1 MPDKQITKVLRFLR
15 LYLGATYK
23 ALDGALEPRVQMLLL
38 TFDERMHV
46 RVLPHYHD
54 LNDHLT
60 EHLPALERPLAGYLD
75 LSYPYYEH
83 FFSALD
89 AYDRRNDLTCYYA
102 GPHRHQRTVVF
113 VRIGLKAS
121 VANQYY
127 RLKGDHPARSLLD
140 ALRREI
146 LVDVETLL
154 TRMESGGS
162 LLAIDYSD
170 TLRRAAKTFLR
181 VLTPER
187 VWHATYEK
195 LNEISTLSYERAENT
210 GRLFMIPGL
219 KTKEEPLHENLRTIL
234 LFDQRIPLANSRYV
248 RKLLEITENQ
258 VGLISDGEFI
268 LGIGTLSGDYDLSRE
283 DLFTVV
289 FTGSYRW
296 EVHHKDKRMMRV
308 AFEQVELPKAKIG
321 YRRFKETM
329 RCTFDGLDEE
339 DIHYFYAV
347 LLEAMKQKKGALIII
362 SEEATQEVIRLKN
375 QGFAVAPQIVQ
386 AAMVRDLAT
395 IDGAILIDPAG
406 AIHGIGVIL
415 DGMASESGDPSRGA
429 RYNSAL
435 RYVETAVNKGTDR
448 VMAIVVSEDG
458 YTDLITPQSLG
469 RTNCRLP
476 K

>member
-1 MPDKQITKVLRFLR
+1 MSDKQITKVLRFLR
-15 LYLGATYK
+15 LYLNATYK
-23 ALDGALEPRVQMLLL
+23 ALDPALEPRVQMLLL
-38 TFDERMHV
+38 TFDERMNV

-54 LNDHLT
+54 LNDYLT
-60 EHLPALERPLAGYLD
+60 DHLPDLERPLAGYLD
-75 LSYPYYEH
+75 LNHAYYKA
-83 FFSALD
+83 FFPLLD
-89 AYDRRNDLTCYYA
+89 AYDSRNDLTCYYA

-113 VRIGLKAS
+113 VRVGLKAS
-121 VANQYY
+121 TASQYY
-127 RLKGDHPARSLLD
+127 GLSGDHPATSLLD
-140 ALRREI
+140 ALKKEI
-146 LVDVETLL
+146 LVDIETLL
-154 TRMESGGS
+154 SRMESGGS
-162 LLAIDYSD
+162 LLALDYSD

-181 VLTPER
+181 VLSPER
-187 VWHATYEK
+187 VWHATYDK

-219 KTKEEPLHENLRTIL
+219 KKHEDPLHENIRTIL

-258 VGLISDGEFI
+258 VGLISDGESI
-268 LGIGTLSGDYDLSRE
+268 LGIGHLSGDYSLSRE

-308 AFEQVELPKAKIG
+308 AFEQVELPKAKID
-321 YRRFKETM
+321 YRRFKYTM
-329 RCTFDGLDEE
+329 RCTFDDLGEE

-347 LLEAMKQKKGALIII
+347 LLEAMKQKKGALIIV
-362 SEEATQEVIRLKN
+362 SEKAGEEVDRLKN
-375 QGFAVAPQIVQ
+375 QGFAVAPKIVQ
-386 AAMVRDLAT
+386 AALIRDLAT
-395 IDGAILIDPAG
+395 IDGAILIDPEG

-435 RYVETAVNKGTDR
+435 RYVETAVNKGTKR
-448 VMAIVVSEDG
+448 VMALVISEDG
-458 YTDLITPQSLG
+458 YTDLITPKSLG
-469 RTNCRLP
+469 RTKCRLP